1 MRSYQIFASLP
12 PERNEALLR
21 TLSEKVPIIFAQAL
35 GAACVAL
42 KARPVYLKRQPF
54 EKRAEAIRRALA
66 RVIAAPVAAEVLAA
80 YLLECRKELL
90 VEWLDLVG
98 LEHSEGVLEND
109 APPPPT
115 DAKLRKATEKF
126 LAAEEDPDR
135 RLLLRAFAAQEVIT
149 WPALDALL
157 APSPAQP

>member
-1 MRSYQIFASLP
+1 VP
-12 PERNEALLR
+12 P
-21 TLSEKVPIIFAQAL
+21 TP
-35 GAACVAL
+35 
-42 KARPVYLKRQPF
+42 
-54 EKRAEAIRRALA
+54 
-66 RVIAAPVAAEVLAA
+66 
-80 YLLECRKELL
+80 
-90 VEWLDLVG
+90 
-98 LEHSEGVLEND
+98 